1 MTKRQTEILKKI
13 VKEHIV
19 TAQPVSSQ
27 SLEEKYNW
35 GISPATIR
43 IEMQRLTDQGY
54 LYQPHTSAG
63 RVPTDKGYRFFVDE
77 IIKRKDSFFEIGDWI
92 EKEIENVFET
102 IQHLTKRLSQFSK
115 TLTLTYLEKER
126 IIWKEGWEEVLK
138 EPEFKERRRLFS
150 FVELLEELEE
160 NMERLAFNS
169 EINIYIGRESNLR
182 NCQDFAILTS
192 RNKLPDQKEG
202 IFSLV
207 GPKRMNYDKNIK
219 LMRSLARFLEK
230 L

>member
-27 SLEEKYNW
+27 LLEEKYNW

-92 EKEIENVFET
+92 EKEIKNVFET
-102 IQHLTKRLSQFSK
+102 IQYLTKRLSQFSK

-138 EPEFKERRRLFS
+138 EPEFKERKRLFS
-150 FVELLEELEE
+150 FVGLLEELEE
-160 NMERLAFNS
+160 NIERLAFDS

-192 RNKLPDQKEG
+192 RHKLPDQREG